1 MPASDT
7 FHQTVD
13 LWEGKDVRAVVRNV
27 HSLWRTAQALG
38 FEGPTL
44 GAKLA
49 TRNERNFSE
58 AQLAEAR
65 ATMPTRWASL
75 AGRGKSVE
83 SLAAEV
89 ANKAKRG

>member
-1 MPASDT
+1 M
-7 FHQTVD
+7 
-13 LWEGKDVRAVVRNV
+13 RAVVRNV
-27 HSLWRTAQALG
+27 HSLGRTAQQLG

-49 TRNERNFSE
+49 TRNERTFSD

-65 ATMPTRWASL
+65 AMPTRWASL
-75 AGRGKSVE
+75 AGRGKSME

-89 ANKAKRG
+89 AAAAKANK